1 MVPEPQLGACRQNL
15 AISLAQWS
23 GVVGLCDGIGTG
35 GVIAADAL
43 GYFIESPAVTLKG
56 GSHSGKILPALDGN
70 IDVSWI

>member
-23 GVVGLCDGIGTG
+23 EVVGLFDGIGTG
-35 GVIAADAL
+35 GAIVADDPS
-43 GYFIESPAVTLKG
+43 YFIKGAAVTLKG
-56 GSHSGKILPALDGN
+56 GSLAGKILPSLDGY